1 MEFTLTIILCI
12 ESWSNSRLNEP
23 LSFEK
28 ISELIGLESSIEISV
43 NLHDFS
49 TLTISATT
57 AEYEKVLLYIEVELS
72 DLILLV
78 IFEVKTRKT
87 IKN

>member
-1 MEFTLTIILCI
+1 M
-12 ESWSNSRLNEP
+12 
-23 LSFEK
+23 EK